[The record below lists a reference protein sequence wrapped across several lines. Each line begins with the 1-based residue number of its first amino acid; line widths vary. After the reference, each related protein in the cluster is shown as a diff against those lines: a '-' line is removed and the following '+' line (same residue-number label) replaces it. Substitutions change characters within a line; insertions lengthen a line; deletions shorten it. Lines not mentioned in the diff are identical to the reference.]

1 MTMNTERF
9 DKPAPVQ
16 HRQATFVM
24 RSRQNIF
31 SPLFRSLAAAVLLAW
46 VAAVSLCSADCAGI
60 SFGAELGEAAQPS
73 CHGAA
78 NISHH
83 HGDSSG
89 EGDDHCP
96 SDGLSCSV
104 LKSALLDGKA
114 AAAVQPQLH
123 VLYMLAPVA
132 LALDATHDETA
143 PSFRQG
149 SPPDWLSTLEVFLGP
164 AFRSLAPPALI

>member
-1 MTMNTERF
+1 MTMNTGRF
-9 DKPAPVQ
+9 DKQAPVQ
-16 HRQATFVM
+16 HGQATFAM
-24 RSRQNIF
+24 RSRQNTF
-31 SPLFRSLAAAVLLAW
+31 SPLLRSLAAAVLLAW
-46 VAAVSLCSADCAGI
+46 VTAFSLCSADCAGI
-60 SFGAELGEAAQPS
+60 SFGAEHGDSAQPS
-73 CHGAA
+73 SHGAA
-78 NISHH
+78 NVSHH
-83 HGDSSG
+83 DGDSSG
-89 EGDDHCP
+89 EGDEHCP
-96 SDGLSCSV
+96 SGSLSCSV

-164 AFRSLAPPALI
+164 AFRSLAPPVLL